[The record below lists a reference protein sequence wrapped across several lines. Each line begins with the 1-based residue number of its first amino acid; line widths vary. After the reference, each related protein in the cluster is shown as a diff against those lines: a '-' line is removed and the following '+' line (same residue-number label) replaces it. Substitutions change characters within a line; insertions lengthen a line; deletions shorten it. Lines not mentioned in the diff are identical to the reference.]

1 MCLSCS
7 SEQRHEKFQKLSANC
22 HALDSRATVYEWM
35 NGNHIVP
42 SVKIS
47 PIDMKIPS
55 CLYLGF
61 FLSLSSYLMFA
72 ASLWDLQGCS

>member
-47 PIDMKIPS
+47 PIDVKNT
-55 CLYLGF
+55 
-61 FLSLSSYLMFA
+61 
-72 ASLWDLQGCS
+72 